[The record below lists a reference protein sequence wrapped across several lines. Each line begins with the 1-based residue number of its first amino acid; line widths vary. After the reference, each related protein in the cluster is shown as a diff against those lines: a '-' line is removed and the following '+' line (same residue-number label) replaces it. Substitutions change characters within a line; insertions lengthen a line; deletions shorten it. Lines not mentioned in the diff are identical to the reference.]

1 MAEYNFGGQVA
12 LITGGSRGLGFA
24 FAQALA
30 KAGMAVALIARSE
43 NELRDAAQTIED
55 AGGRV
60 LIFPADVTDRQA
72 IERVVSD
79 IEGQWQGVD
88 LLINN
93 AGVFRALG
101 PVADVDPDDWW
112 REIEINVRGAYLCA
126 RAVLPGMLARGQGR
140 MINLASGAGL
150 RSLPTT
156 SAYCISKTAVIRLTE
171 SIALEYEGKG
181 IRAFAMGP
189 GTVRTSMSEYAA
201 TSEAV
206 GQHAPFVQQWFQQL
220 FRDGADTPLERSVGL
235 MLFLASGKADALS
248 GRFID
253 VDDDL
258 DALLRQTELINR
270 DDLYTLR
277 LRTPQE

>member
-1 MAEYNFGGQVA
+1 MAEYNFAGQVA

-30 KAGMAVALIARSE
+30 KAGMAVALVARSE
-43 NELRDAAQTIED
+43 GELRDAAQTIED

-60 LIFPADVTDRQA
+60 LTFSADVTDRQA

-79 IEGQWQGVD
+79 IERQWQCVD

-101 PVADVDPDDWW
+101 PLAEIDPDEWW
-112 REIEINVRGAYLCA
+112 REIEINTRGTYLCA
-126 RAVLPGMLARGQGR
+126 RAVLPGMVARGQGR
-140 MINLASGAGL
+140 IINLASGAGL

-171 SIALEYEGKG
+171 SIALEYAGKG
-181 IRAFAMGP
+181 IRAFAMDP

-206 GQHAPFVQQWFQQL
+206 GQYAPFVQQWFQQL
-220 FRDGADTPLERSVGL
+220 FRDGADTPLERAVDL
-235 MLFLASGKADALS
+235 MLLLVSGKADALS
-248 GRFID
+248 GRYID
-253 VDDDL
+253 VDADL
-258 DALLRQTELINR
+258 DALLQQTELIER
-270 DDLYTLR
+270 EDLYTLR
-277 LRTPQE
+277 LRTPKE